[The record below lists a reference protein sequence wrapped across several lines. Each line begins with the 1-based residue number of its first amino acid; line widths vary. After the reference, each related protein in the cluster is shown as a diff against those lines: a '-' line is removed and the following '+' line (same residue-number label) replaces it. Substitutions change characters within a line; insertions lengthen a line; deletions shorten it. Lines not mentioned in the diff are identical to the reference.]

1 LTFLSEALTF
11 SLSVS
16 FAHKHTHT
24 TTTETP
30 RATLQTPLQPS
41 SKLKMEEYFLA
52 WVHEA
57 NNRITVRFLF
67 FYLLFFWFCGV
78 VFASVIFFQK
88 QLIFKPSH
96 TRLLSFIISQIS
108 NAFLRE
114 EEEAANACSST
125 SMPFGS
131 PVRNKNN
138 ANGGVAPPKSPTR
151 SSFYTKS
158 SVTAASPPKSPI
170 KSPGSLLSPTR
181 ESKKKQLNFG
191 EGVSTSSSSR
201 DEEKSDD
208 LEPPILNIPESDD
221 SEDFSVK
228 TITSSVQQLAL
239 EAEKENL
246 VEKQQQQQKSST
258 LVLEAKTPFAKQ
270 QQGLSP
276 SRDGQRNGAL
286 SSQSSASSSSLSA
299 ATSPSSNHLIPQFF
313 FPNKKWIPEVKSAK
327 IMEKFTQK
335 FNDVLYNETP
345 GVLSKETF
353 SSLVREYIGIPS
365 YFGPLIIKRA
375 TDMCSSNAEEV
386 PTSSESS
393 TKSANTTEMKDFE
406 DDLGEEE
413 SEEVTQIKRDDF
425 LRFWKTTLSK
435 YNDETEMIYNILKNP
450 KQKGDFVSQNDF
462 RLVIR
467 ALLDTHP
474 GLEFLKHTAE
484 FQDRYLETVIYR
496 IFYTVNKEWNG
507 RLTLR
512 ELKRSE
518 LISAFKQCEVEEDIN
533 KVLRFFSYEHFY
545 VIYCKF
551 WELDTD
557 HDFLIDR
564 DDLLRYGNH
573 ALTYKIVDRVLSESV
588 KPFTSGVPGKMGYE
602 DFVWFVLSE
611 EHKSQDLSLKYWFK
625 CVDIDNDG
633 FLTSGDLAY
642 FYEEQLQRMECLAQE
657 PVFFEDIVCQLTD
670 MIKPKIEGFITL
682 EDMVNSL
689 PMSGN
694 TFNVL
699 FNLNKFILFETRD
712 PFTIR
717 QEREEK
723 HLTEWDRFARVEYM
737 RLSQED
743 DEIMSDADEDA
754 DLSSFAVSMNEDDE
768 EEEEEDNNH
777 TSNNSSISRSSSKT
791 YKNSASSWDDDDDE
805 DVDYE

>member
-1 LTFLSEALTF
+1 M
-11 SLSVS
+11 
-16 FAHKHTHT
+16 K
-24 TTTETP
+24 
-30 RATLQTPLQPS
+30 
-41 SKLKMEEYFLA
+41 
-52 WVHEA
+52 
-57 NNRITVRFLF
+57 
-67 FYLLFFWFCGV
+67 
-78 VFASVIFFQK
+78 
-88 QLIFKPSH
+88 
-96 TRLLSFIISQIS
+96 
-108 NAFLRE
+108 
-114 EEEAANACSST
+114 
-125 SMPFGS
+125 
-131 PVRNKNN
+131 
-138 ANGGVAPPKSPTR
+138 
-151 SSFYTKS
+151 
-158 SVTAASPPKSPI
+158 
-170 KSPGSLLSPTR
+170 
-181 ESKKKQLNFG
+181 FG
-191 EGVSTSSSSR
+191 EDLSSSPSR
-201 DEEKSDD
+201 EEEKSDD
-208 LEPPILNIPESDD
+208 LEPPTLDIPENDD

-228 TITSSVQQLAL
+228 MITSSVQQLAL
-239 EAEKENL
+239 EAEKENV
-246 VEKQQQQQKSST
+246 VEKHQLQKSS
-258 LVLEAKTPFAKQ
+258 LVVLEGKMPFAKQ

-276 SRDGQRNGAL
+276 SRGQNNGTL
-286 SSQSSASSSSLSA
+286 SSQSSTSSSSSLT
-299 ATSPSSNHLIPQFF
+299 TSFSSNLLIPQFF
-313 FPNKKWIPEVKSAK
+313 FPNKKWVPEVKSEK
-327 IMEKFTQK
+327 IMQKFTQK

-345 GVLSKETF
+345 GVLNKETF
-353 SSLVREYIGIPS
+353 SSLVREFIGIPS

-375 TDMCSSNAEEV
+375 TDMCSSNADDV
-386 PTSSESS
+386 PTSSVSS

-406 DDLGEEE
+406 DLEELE
-413 SEEVTQIKRDDF
+413 DMNQIKRDDF

-507 RLTLR
+507 RMTLR
-512 ELKRSE
+512 ELKKSE
-518 LISAFKQCEVEEDIN
+518 LVSAFKQCEVEEDIN

-611 EHKSQDLSLKYWFK
+611 EYKSHDLSIKYWFR

-633 FLTSGDLAY
+633 FLTCGDLAY

-682 EDMVNSL
+682 EDMVRSL

-723 HLTEWDRFARVEYM
+723 HLTEWDRFARVEYI

-743 DEIMSDADEDA
+743 DEIMSDADEA
-754 DLSSFAVSMNEDDE
+754 DVENLSSFAVRMNEDDDE
-768 EEEEEDNNH
+768 HEGDNNS
-777 TSNNSSISRSSSKT
+777 SNNSSSKTRESSS
-791 YKNSASSWDDDDDE
+791 SVWDDDE
-805 DVDYE
+805 DEDEY

>member
-1 LTFLSEALTF
+1 M
-11 SLSVS
+11 
-16 FAHKHTHT
+16 K
-24 TTTETP
+24 
-30 RATLQTPLQPS
+30 
-41 SKLKMEEYFLA
+41 
-52 WVHEA
+52 
-57 NNRITVRFLF
+57 
-67 FYLLFFWFCGV
+67 
-78 VFASVIFFQK
+78 
-88 QLIFKPSH
+88 
-96 TRLLSFIISQIS
+96 
-108 NAFLRE
+108 
-114 EEEAANACSST
+114 
-125 SMPFGS
+125 
-131 PVRNKNN
+131 
-138 ANGGVAPPKSPTR
+138 
-151 SSFYTKS
+151 
-158 SVTAASPPKSPI
+158 
-170 KSPGSLLSPTR
+170 
-181 ESKKKQLNFG
+181 FG
-191 EGVSTSSSSR
+191 EDLSSSPSR
-201 DEEKSDD
+201 EEEKSDD
-208 LEPPILNIPESDD
+208 LEPPTLDIPENDD

-228 TITSSVQQLAL
+228 MITSSVQKLAL
-239 EAEKENL
+239 EAEKENV
-246 VEKQQQQQKSST
+246 VEKHQLQKSS
-258 LVLEAKTPFAKQ
+258 LVVLEGKMPFAKQ

-276 SRDGQRNGAL
+276 SRGQNNGTL
-286 SSQSSASSSSLSA
+286 SSQSSTSSSSSLT
-299 ATSPSSNHLIPQFF
+299 TSFSSNLLIPQFF
-313 FPNKKWIPEVKSAK
+313 FPNKKWVPEVKSEK
-327 IMEKFTQK
+327 IMQKFTQK

-345 GVLSKETF
+345 GVLDKETF
-353 SSLVREYIGIPS
+353 SSLVREFIGIPS

-375 TDMCSSNAEEV
+375 TDMCSSNADDV
-386 PTSSESS
+386 PTSSVSS
-393 TKSANTTEMKDFE
+393 TKSANTKEMKDFE
-406 DDLGEEE
+406 DLEELE
-413 SEEVTQIKRDDF
+413 DMNQIKRDDF

-507 RLTLR
+507 RMTLR
-512 ELKRSE
+512 ELKKSE
-518 LISAFKQCEVEEDIN
+518 LVSAFKQCEVEEDIN

-611 EHKSQDLSLKYWFK
+611 EYKSHDLSIKYWFR

-633 FLTSGDLAY
+633 FLTCGDLAY

-682 EDMVNSL
+682 EDMVRSL

-723 HLTEWDRFARVEYM
+723 HLTEWDRFARVEYI

-743 DEIMSDADEDA
+743 DEIMSDADEA
-754 DLSSFAVSMNEDDE
+754 DVENLSSFAVRMNEDDDE
-768 EEEEEDNNH
+768 HEGDNNS
-777 TSNNSSISRSSSKT
+777 SNNSSSKTRESSS
-791 YKNSASSWDDDDDE
+791 SVWDDDE
-805 DVDYE
+805 DEDEY

>member
-1 LTFLSEALTF
+1 
-11 SLSVS
+11 
-16 FAHKHTHT
+16 
-24 TTTETP
+24 
-30 RATLQTPLQPS
+30 
-41 SKLKMEEYFLA
+41 LK
-52 WVHEA
+52 
-57 NNRITVRFLF
+57 
-67 FYLLFFWFCGV
+67 
-78 VFASVIFFQK
+78 
-88 QLIFKPSH
+88 
-96 TRLLSFIISQIS
+96 
-108 NAFLRE
+108 
-114 EEEAANACSST
+114 
-125 SMPFGS
+125 
-131 PVRNKNN
+131 
-138 ANGGVAPPKSPTR
+138 
-151 SSFYTKS
+151 
-158 SVTAASPPKSPI
+158 
-170 KSPGSLLSPTR
+170 
-181 ESKKKQLNFG
+181 FG
-191 EGVSTSSSSR
+191 EDLSSSPSR
-201 DEEKSDD
+201 EEEKSDD
-208 LEPPILNIPESDD
+208 LEPPTLDIPENDD

-228 TITSSVQQLAL
+228 MITSSVQKLAL
-239 EAEKENL
+239 EAEKENV
-246 VEKQQQQQKSST
+246 VEKHQLQKSS
-258 LVLEAKTPFAKQ
+258 LVVLEGKMPFAKQ

-276 SRDGQRNGAL
+276 SRGQNNGTL
-286 SSQSSASSSSLSA
+286 SSQSSTSSSSSLT
-299 ATSPSSNHLIPQFF
+299 TSFSSNLLIPQFF
-313 FPNKKWIPEVKSAK
+313 FPNKKWVPEVKSEK
-327 IMEKFTQK
+327 IMQKFTQK

-345 GVLSKETF
+345 GVLNKETF
-353 SSLVREYIGIPS
+353 SSLVREFIGIPS

-375 TDMCSSNAEEV
+375 TDMCSSNADDV
-386 PTSSESS
+386 PTSSVSS
-393 TKSANTTEMKDFE
+393 TKSANTKEMKDFE
-406 DDLGEEE
+406 DLEELE
-413 SEEVTQIKRDDF
+413 DMNQIKRDDF

-507 RLTLR
+507 RMTLR
-512 ELKRSE
+512 ELKKSE
-518 LISAFKQCEVEEDIN
+518 LVSAFKQCEVEEDIN

-611 EHKSQDLSLKYWFK
+611 EYKSHDLSIKYWFR

-633 FLTSGDLAY
+633 FLTCGDLAY

-682 EDMVNSL
+682 EDMVRSL

-723 HLTEWDRFARVEYM
+723 HLTEWDRFARVEYI

-743 DEIMSDADEDA
+743 DEIMSDADEA
-754 DLSSFAVSMNEDDE
+754 DVENLSSFAVRMNEDDDE
-768 EEEEEDNNH
+768 HEGDNNS
-777 TSNNSSISRSSSKT
+777 SNNSSSKTRESSS
-791 YKNSASSWDDDDDE
+791 SVWDDDE
-805 DVDYE
+805 DEDEY

>member
-1 LTFLSEALTF
+1 LHHEEENA
-11 SLSVS
+11 
-16 FAHKHTHT
+16 AT
-24 TTTETP
+24 TTSSI
-30 RATLQTPLQPS
+30 PL
-41 SKLKMEEYFLA
+41 
-52 WVHEA
+52 
-57 NNRITVRFLF
+57 
-67 FYLLFFWFCGV
+67 
-78 VFASVIFFQK
+78 
-88 QLIFKPSH
+88 
-96 TRLLSFIISQIS
+96 
-108 NAFLRE
+108 
-114 EEEAANACSST
+114 
-125 SMPFGS
+125 GS
-131 PVRNKNN
+131 PIRNNN
-138 ANGGVAPPKSPTR
+138 NNTNTIAPPKSPTR

-158 SVTAASPPKSPI
+158 SVTAASPPKSPV
-170 KSPGSLLSPTR
+170 KSPEAFLSPTR
-181 ESKKKQLNFG
+181 ERKKKQLKFG
-191 EGVSTSSSSR
+191 EDLSSSPSR
-201 DEEKSDD
+201 EEEKSDD
-208 LEPPILNIPESDD
+208 LAPPTLDIPENDD

-228 TITSSVQQLAL
+228 MITSSVQKLAL
-239 EAEKENL
+239 EAEKENV
-246 VEKQQQQQKSST
+246 VEKHQLQKSS
-258 LVLEAKTPFAKQ
+258 LVVLEGKMPFAKQ

-276 SRDGQRNGAL
+276 SRGQNNGTL
-286 SSQSSASSSSLSA
+286 SSQSSTSSSSSLT
-299 ATSPSSNHLIPQFF
+299 TSFSSNLLIPQFF
-313 FPNKKWIPEVKSAK
+313 FPNKKWVPEVKSEK
-327 IMEKFTQK
+327 IMQKFTQK

-345 GVLSKETF
+345 GVLNKETF
-353 SSLVREYIGIPS
+353 SSLVREFIGIPS

-375 TDMCSSNAEEV
+375 TDMCSSNADDV
-386 PTSSESS
+386 PTSSVSS
-393 TKSANTTEMKDFE
+393 TKSANTKEMKDFE
-406 DDLGEEE
+406 DLEELE
-413 SEEVTQIKRDDF
+413 DMNQIKRDDF

-507 RLTLR
+507 RMTLR
-512 ELKRSE
+512 ELKKSE
-518 LISAFKQCEVEEDIN
+518 LVSAFKQCEVEEDIN

-611 EHKSQDLSLKYWFK
+611 EYKSHDLSIKYWFR

-633 FLTSGDLAY
+633 FLTCGDLAY

-682 EDMVNSL
+682 EDMVRSL

-723 HLTEWDRFARVEYM
+723 HLTEWDRFARVEYI

-743 DEIMSDADEDA
+743 DEIMSDADEA
-754 DLSSFAVSMNEDDE
+754 DVENLSSFAVRMNEDDDE
-768 EEEEEDNNH
+768 HEGDNNS
-777 TSNNSSISRSSSKT
+777 SNNSSSKTRESSS
-791 YKNSASSWDDDDDE
+791 SVWDDDE
-805 DVDYE
+805 DEDEY

>member
-1 LTFLSEALTF
+1 
-11 SLSVS
+11 
-16 FAHKHTHT
+16 
-24 TTTETP
+24 
-30 RATLQTPLQPS
+30 
-41 SKLKMEEYFLA
+41 LK
-52 WVHEA
+52 
-57 NNRITVRFLF
+57 
-67 FYLLFFWFCGV
+67 
-78 VFASVIFFQK
+78 
-88 QLIFKPSH
+88 
-96 TRLLSFIISQIS
+96 
-108 NAFLRE
+108 
-114 EEEAANACSST
+114 
-125 SMPFGS
+125 
-131 PVRNKNN
+131 
-138 ANGGVAPPKSPTR
+138 
-151 SSFYTKS
+151 
-158 SVTAASPPKSPI
+158 
-170 KSPGSLLSPTR
+170 
-181 ESKKKQLNFG
+181 FG
-191 EGVSTSSSSR
+191 EDLSSSPSR
-201 DEEKSDD
+201 EEEKSDD
-208 LEPPILNIPESDD
+208 LEPPTLDIPENDD

-228 TITSSVQQLAL
+228 MITSSVQQLAL
-239 EAEKENL
+239 EAEKENV
-246 VEKQQQQQKSST
+246 VEKHQLQKSSSV
-258 LVLEAKTPFAKQ
+258 VLEGKMPFAKQ

-276 SRDGQRNGAL
+276 SRGQNNGTL
-286 SSQSSASSSSLSA
+286 SSQSSTSSSSSLT
-299 ATSPSSNHLIPQFF
+299 TSFSSNLLIPQFF
-313 FPNKKWIPEVKSAK
+313 FPNKKWVPEVKSEK
-327 IMEKFTQK
+327 IMQKFTQK

-345 GVLSKETF
+345 GVLNKETF
-353 SSLVREYIGIPS
+353 SSLVREFIGIPS

-375 TDMCSSNAEEV
+375 TDMCSNNVDDV
-386 PTSSESS
+386 PTSSVSS

-406 DDLGEEE
+406 DLEELE
-413 SEEVTQIKRDDF
+413 DMNQIKRDDF
-425 LRFWKTTLSK
+425 LHFWKTTLSK

-507 RLTLR
+507 RMTLR
-512 ELKRSE
+512 ELKKSE
-518 LISAFKQCEVEEDIN
+518 LVSAFKQCEVEEDIN

-611 EHKSQDLSLKYWFK
+611 EYKSHDLSIKYWFR

-633 FLTSGDLAY
+633 FLTCGDLAY

-682 EDMVNSL
+682 EDMVRSL

-723 HLTEWDRFARVEYM
+723 HLTEWDRFARVEYI

-743 DEIMSDADEDA
+743 DEIMSDADEA
-754 DLSSFAVSMNEDDE
+754 DVENLSSFAVRMNEDDDE
-768 EEEEEDNNH
+768 HEGDNNS
-777 TSNNSSISRSSSKT
+777 SNNSSSKTHETSSSV
-791 YKNSASSWDDDDDE
+791 WDDDE
-805 DVDYE
+805 DEDEY

>member
-1 LTFLSEALTF
+1 M
-11 SLSVS
+11 
-16 FAHKHTHT
+16 K
-24 TTTETP
+24 
-30 RATLQTPLQPS
+30 
-41 SKLKMEEYFLA
+41 
-52 WVHEA
+52 
-57 NNRITVRFLF
+57 
-67 FYLLFFWFCGV
+67 
-78 VFASVIFFQK
+78 
-88 QLIFKPSH
+88 
-96 TRLLSFIISQIS
+96 
-108 NAFLRE
+108 
-114 EEEAANACSST
+114 
-125 SMPFGS
+125 
-131 PVRNKNN
+131 
-138 ANGGVAPPKSPTR
+138 
-151 SSFYTKS
+151 
-158 SVTAASPPKSPI
+158 
-170 KSPGSLLSPTR
+170 
-181 ESKKKQLNFG
+181 FG
-191 EGVSTSSSSR
+191 EDLSSSPSR
-201 DEEKSDD
+201 EEEKSDD
-208 LEPPILNIPESDD
+208 LEPPTLDIPENDD

-228 TITSSVQQLAL
+228 MITSSVQKLAL
-239 EAEKENL
+239 EAEKENV
-246 VEKQQQQQKSST
+246 VEKHQLQKSS
-258 LVLEAKTPFAKQ
+258 LVVLEGKMPFAKQ

-276 SRDGQRNGAL
+276 SRGQKNGTL
-286 SSQSSASSSSLSA
+286 SSQSSTSSSSSLT
-299 ATSPSSNHLIPQFF
+299 TSFSSNLLIPQFF
-313 FPNKKWIPEVKSAK
+313 FPNKKWVPEVKSEK
-327 IMEKFTQK
+327 IMQKFTQK

-345 GVLSKETF
+345 GVLNKETF
-353 SSLVREYIGIPS
+353 SSLVREFIGIPS

-375 TDMCSSNAEEV
+375 TDMCSSNADDV
-386 PTSSESS
+386 PTSSVSS
-393 TKSANTTEMKDFE
+393 TKSANTKEMKDFE
-406 DDLGEEE
+406 DLEELE
-413 SEEVTQIKRDDF
+413 DMNQIKRDDF

-507 RLTLR
+507 RMTLR
-512 ELKRSE
+512 ELKKSE
-518 LISAFKQCEVEEDIN
+518 LVSAFKQCEVEEDIN

-611 EHKSQDLSLKYWFK
+611 EYKSHDLSIKYWFR

-633 FLTSGDLAY
+633 FLTCGDLAY

-682 EDMVNSL
+682 EDMVRSL

-723 HLTEWDRFARVEYM
+723 HLTEWDRFARVEYI

-743 DEIMSDADEDA
+743 DEIMSDADEA
-754 DLSSFAVSMNEDDE
+754 DVENLSSFAVRMNEDDDE
-768 EEEEEDNNH
+768 HEGDNNS
-777 TSNNSSISRSSSKT
+777 SNNSSSKTRESSS
-791 YKNSASSWDDDDDE
+791 SVWDDDE
-805 DVDYE
+805 DEDEY

>member
-1 LTFLSEALTF
+1 M
-11 SLSVS
+11 
-16 FAHKHTHT
+16 K
-24 TTTETP
+24 
-30 RATLQTPLQPS
+30 
-41 SKLKMEEYFLA
+41 
-52 WVHEA
+52 
-57 NNRITVRFLF
+57 
-67 FYLLFFWFCGV
+67 
-78 VFASVIFFQK
+78 
-88 QLIFKPSH
+88 
-96 TRLLSFIISQIS
+96 
-108 NAFLRE
+108 
-114 EEEAANACSST
+114 
-125 SMPFGS
+125 
-131 PVRNKNN
+131 
-138 ANGGVAPPKSPTR
+138 
-151 SSFYTKS
+151 
-158 SVTAASPPKSPI
+158 
-170 KSPGSLLSPTR
+170 
-181 ESKKKQLNFG
+181 FG
-191 EGVSTSSSSR
+191 EDLSSSPSR
-201 DEEKSDD
+201 EEEKSDD
-208 LEPPILNIPESDD
+208 LEPPTLDIPENDD

-228 TITSSVQQLAL
+228 MITSSVQQLAL
-239 EAEKENL
+239 EAEKENV
-246 VEKQQQQQKSST
+246 VEKHQLQKSSSV
-258 LVLEAKTPFAKQ
+258 VLEGKMPFAKQ

-276 SRDGQRNGAL
+276 SRGQNNGTL
-286 SSQSSASSSSLSA
+286 SSQSSTSSSSSLT
-299 ATSPSSNHLIPQFF
+299 TSFSSNLLIPQFF
-313 FPNKKWIPEVKSAK
+313 FPNKKWVPEVKSEK
-327 IMEKFTQK
+327 IMQKFTQK

-345 GVLSKETF
+345 GVLNKETF
-353 SSLVREYIGIPS
+353 SSLVREFIGIPS

-375 TDMCSSNAEEV
+375 TDMCSSNADDV
-386 PTSSESS
+386 PTSSVSS

-406 DDLGEEE
+406 DLEELE
-413 SEEVTQIKRDDF
+413 DMNQIKRDDF
-425 LRFWKTTLSK
+425 LHFWKTTLSK

-507 RLTLR
+507 RMTLR
-512 ELKRSE
+512 ELKKSE
-518 LISAFKQCEVEEDIN
+518 LVSAFKQCEVEEDIN

-611 EHKSQDLSLKYWFK
+611 EYKSHDLSIKYWFR

-633 FLTSGDLAY
+633 FLTCGDLAY

-682 EDMVNSL
+682 EDMVRSL

-723 HLTEWDRFARVEYM
+723 HLTEWDRFARVEYI

-743 DEIMSDADEDA
+743 DEIMSDADEA
-754 DLSSFAVSMNEDDE
+754 DVENLSSFAVRMNEDDDE
-768 EEEEEDNNH
+768 HEGDNNS
-777 TSNNSSISRSSSKT
+777 SNNSSSKTHETSSSV
-791 YKNSASSWDDDDDE
+791 WDDDE
-805 DVDYE
+805 DEDEY

>member
-1 LTFLSEALTF
+1 M
-11 SLSVS
+11 
-16 FAHKHTHT
+16 K
-24 TTTETP
+24 
-30 RATLQTPLQPS
+30 
-41 SKLKMEEYFLA
+41 
-52 WVHEA
+52 
-57 NNRITVRFLF
+57 
-67 FYLLFFWFCGV
+67 
-78 VFASVIFFQK
+78 
-88 QLIFKPSH
+88 
-96 TRLLSFIISQIS
+96 
-108 NAFLRE
+108 
-114 EEEAANACSST
+114 
-125 SMPFGS
+125 
-131 PVRNKNN
+131 
-138 ANGGVAPPKSPTR
+138 
-151 SSFYTKS
+151 
-158 SVTAASPPKSPI
+158 
-170 KSPGSLLSPTR
+170 
-181 ESKKKQLNFG
+181 FG
-191 EGVSTSSSSR
+191 EDLSSSPSR
-201 DEEKSDD
+201 EEEKSDD
-208 LEPPILNIPESDD
+208 LEPPTLDIPENDD

-228 TITSSVQQLAL
+228 MITSSVQKLAL
-239 EAEKENL
+239 EAEKENV
-246 VEKQQQQQKSST
+246 VEKHQLQKSS
-258 LVLEAKTPFAKQ
+258 LVVLEGKMPFAKQ

-276 SRDGQRNGAL
+276 SRGQNNGTL
-286 SSQSSASSSSLSA
+286 SSQSSTSSSSSLT
-299 ATSPSSNHLIPQFF
+299 TSFSSNLLIPQFF
-313 FPNKKWIPEVKSAK
+313 FPNKKWVPEVKSEK
-327 IMEKFTQK
+327 IMQKFTQK

-345 GVLSKETF
+345 GVLNKETF
-353 SSLVREYIGIPS
+353 SSLVREFIGIPS

-375 TDMCSSNAEEV
+375 TDMCSSNADDV
-386 PTSSESS
+386 PTSSVSS
-393 TKSANTTEMKDFE
+393 TKSANTKEMKDFE
-406 DDLGEEE
+406 DLEELE
-413 SEEVTQIKRDDF
+413 DMNQIKRDDF

-507 RLTLR
+507 RMTLR
-512 ELKRSE
+512 ELKKSE
-518 LISAFKQCEVEEDIN
+518 LVSAFKQCEVEEDIN

-611 EHKSQDLSLKYWFK
+611 EYKSHDLSIKYWFR

-633 FLTSGDLAY
+633 FLTCGDLAY

-682 EDMVNSL
+682 EDMVRSL

-723 HLTEWDRFARVEYM
+723 HLTEWDRFARVEYI

-743 DEIMSDADEDA
+743 DEIMSDADEA
-754 DLSSFAVSMNEDDE
+754 DVENLSSFAVRMNEDDDE
-768 EEEEEDNNH
+768 HEGDNNS
-777 TSNNSSISRSSSKT
+777 SNNSSSKTHESSS
-791 YKNSASSWDDDDDE
+791 SVWDDDE
-805 DVDYE
+805 DEDEY

>member
-1 LTFLSEALTF
+1 M
-11 SLSVS
+11 
-16 FAHKHTHT
+16 K
-24 TTTETP
+24 
-30 RATLQTPLQPS
+30 
-41 SKLKMEEYFLA
+41 
-52 WVHEA
+52 
-57 NNRITVRFLF
+57 
-67 FYLLFFWFCGV
+67 
-78 VFASVIFFQK
+78 
-88 QLIFKPSH
+88 
-96 TRLLSFIISQIS
+96 
-108 NAFLRE
+108 
-114 EEEAANACSST
+114 
-125 SMPFGS
+125 
-131 PVRNKNN
+131 
-138 ANGGVAPPKSPTR
+138 
-151 SSFYTKS
+151 
-158 SVTAASPPKSPI
+158 
-170 KSPGSLLSPTR
+170 
-181 ESKKKQLNFG
+181 FG
-191 EGVSTSSSSR
+191 EDLSSSPSR
-201 DEEKSDD
+201 EEEKSDD
-208 LEPPILNIPESDD
+208 LEPPTLDIPENDD

-228 TITSSVQQLAL
+228 MITSSVQQLAL
-239 EAEKENL
+239 EAEKENV
-246 VEKQQQQQKSST
+246 VEKHQLQKSS
-258 LVLEAKTPFAKQ
+258 LVVLEGKMPFAKQ

-276 SRDGQRNGAL
+276 SRGQNNGTL
-286 SSQSSASSSSLSA
+286 SSQSSTSSSSSLT
-299 ATSPSSNHLIPQFF
+299 TSFSSNLLIPQFF
-313 FPNKKWIPEVKSAK
+313 FPNKKWVPEVKSEK
-327 IMEKFTQK
+327 IMQKFTQK

-345 GVLSKETF
+345 GVLNKETF
-353 SSLVREYIGIPS
+353 SSLVREFIGIPS

-375 TDMCSSNAEEV
+375 TDMCSSNADDV
-386 PTSSESS
+386 PTSSVSS

-406 DDLGEEE
+406 DLEELE
-413 SEEVTQIKRDDF
+413 DMNQIKRDDF
-425 LRFWKTTLSK
+425 LHFWKTTLSK

-507 RLTLR
+507 RMTLR
-512 ELKRSE
+512 ELKKSE
-518 LISAFKQCEVEEDIN
+518 LVSAFKQCEVEEDIN

-611 EHKSQDLSLKYWFK
+611 EYKSHDLSIKYWFR

-633 FLTSGDLAY
+633 FLTCGDLAY

-682 EDMVNSL
+682 EDMVRSL

-723 HLTEWDRFARVEYM
+723 HLTEWDRFARVEYI

-743 DEIMSDADEDA
+743 DEIMSDADEA
-754 DLSSFAVSMNEDDE
+754 DVENLSSFAVRMNEDDDE
-768 EEEEEDNNH
+768 HEGDNNS
-777 TSNNSSISRSSSKT
+777 SNNSSSKTRESSS
-791 YKNSASSWDDDDDE
+791 SVWDDDE
-805 DVDYE
+805 DEDEY

>member
-1 LTFLSEALTF
+1 M
-11 SLSVS
+11 
-16 FAHKHTHT
+16 K
-24 TTTETP
+24 
-30 RATLQTPLQPS
+30 
-41 SKLKMEEYFLA
+41 
-52 WVHEA
+52 
-57 NNRITVRFLF
+57 
-67 FYLLFFWFCGV
+67 
-78 VFASVIFFQK
+78 
-88 QLIFKPSH
+88 
-96 TRLLSFIISQIS
+96 
-108 NAFLRE
+108 
-114 EEEAANACSST
+114 
-125 SMPFGS
+125 
-131 PVRNKNN
+131 
-138 ANGGVAPPKSPTR
+138 
-151 SSFYTKS
+151 
-158 SVTAASPPKSPI
+158 
-170 KSPGSLLSPTR
+170 
-181 ESKKKQLNFG
+181 FG
-191 EGVSTSSSSR
+191 EDLSSSPSR
-201 DEEKSDD
+201 EEEKSDD
-208 LEPPILNIPESDD
+208 LEPPTLDIPENDD

-228 TITSSVQQLAL
+228 MITSSVQKLAL
-239 EAEKENL
+239 EAEKENV
-246 VEKQQQQQKSST
+246 VEKHQLQKSS
-258 LVLEAKTPFAKQ
+258 LVVLEGKMPFAKQ

-276 SRDGQRNGAL
+276 SRGQNNGTL
-286 SSQSSASSSSLSA
+286 SSQSSTSSSSSLT
-299 ATSPSSNHLIPQFF
+299 TSFSSNLLIPQFF
-313 FPNKKWIPEVKSAK
+313 FPNKKWVPEVKSEK
-327 IMEKFTQK
+327 IMQKFTQK

-345 GVLSKETF
+345 GVLNKETF
-353 SSLVREYIGIPS
+353 SSLVREFIGIPS

-375 TDMCSSNAEEV
+375 TDMCSSNADDV
-386 PTSSESS
+386 PTSSVSS
-393 TKSANTTEMKDFE
+393 TKSANTKEMKDFE
-406 DDLGEEE
+406 DLEELE
-413 SEEVTQIKRDDF
+413 DMNQIKRDDF
-425 LRFWKTTLSK
+425 LHFWKTTLSK

-507 RLTLR
+507 RMTLR
-512 ELKRSE
+512 ELKKSE
-518 LISAFKQCEVEEDIN
+518 LVSAFKQCEVEEDIN

-611 EHKSQDLSLKYWFK
+611 EYKSHDLSIKYWFR

-633 FLTSGDLAY
+633 FLTCGDLAY

-682 EDMVNSL
+682 EDMVRSL

-723 HLTEWDRFARVEYM
+723 HLTEWDRFARVEYI

-743 DEIMSDADEDA
+743 DEIMSDADEA
-754 DLSSFAVSMNEDDE
+754 DVENLSSFAVRMNEDDDE
-768 EEEEEDNNH
+768 HEGDNNS
-777 TSNNSSISRSSSKT
+777 SNNSSSKTRESSS
-791 YKNSASSWDDDDDE
+791 SVWDDDE
-805 DVDYE
+805 DEDEY

>member
-1 LTFLSEALTF
+1 M
-11 SLSVS
+11 SV
-16 FAHKHTHT
+16 T
-24 TTTETP
+24 TTTRMDKENRKRTTSGTTTTTVSSAASLLKETDVEMM
-30 RATLQTPLQPS
+30 LQTPLRPN
-41 SKLKMEEYFLA
+41 SKLKMEEYFLH

-57 NNRITVRFLF
+57 NNRI
-67 FYLLFFWFCGV
+67 
-78 VFASVIFFQK
+78 A
-88 QLIFKPSH
+88 
-96 TRLLSFIISQIS
+96 IS

-114 EEEAANACSST
+114 EEEAANATSS
-125 SMPFGS
+125 SSSIPFGS

-138 ANGGVAPPKSPTR
+138 TNLAPPKSPTR

-170 KSPGSLLSPTR
+170 KSPGSMLSPTR
-181 ESKKKQLNFG
+181 ESKKKQLKFG
-191 EGVSTSSSSR
+191 EGLSTSSFSSR
-201 DEEKSDD
+201 DEEKRNDSE
-208 LEPPILNIPESDD
+208 LPILDIPESDD
-221 SEDFSVK
+221 SEDFSVR

-239 EAEKENL
+239 EAEKENV
-246 VEKQQQQQKSST
+246 VEKQQQHQKSSP
-258 LVLEAKTPFAKQ
+258 LILENKTPFAKQ

-276 SRDGQRNGAL
+276 SRGGQRNGAL
-286 SSQSSASSSSLSA
+286 SSHSSASSSSLSSA
-299 ATSPSSNHLIPQFF
+299 ISPSPNYLIPQFF
-313 FPNKKWIPEVKSAK
+313 FPNKKWIPEIKSAK

-335 FNDVLYNETP
+335 FNDVLHNETP
-345 GVLSKETF
+345 GVLSKEAF
-353 SSLVREYIGIPS
+353 SSLVREFIGIPS
-365 YFGPLIIKRA
+365 YFGPLIMKRA
-375 TDMCSSNAEEV
+375 TDMCSSKVEDG
-386 PTSSESS
+386 PTSSVSS

-406 DDLGEEE
+406 DDFGEED
-413 SEEVTQIKRDDF
+413 SEDVTQIKRDDF
-425 LRFWKTTLSK
+425 LRFWKKTLSR
-435 YNDETEMIYNILKNP
+435 YNDETEMIYNILKDP

-462 RLVIR
+462 RSVIR

-496 IFYTVNKEWNG
+496 IFYTVNKDWNG
-507 RLTLR
+507 RMTLR
-512 ELKRSE
+512 ELKKSD

-611 EHKSQDLSLKYWFK
+611 EYKSQDLSIKYWFK

-633 FLTSGDLAY
+633 FLSSGDLAY

-682 EDMVNSL
+682 EDMVRSL

-743 DEIMSDADEDA
+743 DEIMSEADDVEN
-754 DLSSFAVSMNEDDE
+754 LSSFAVSMNEDEDE
-768 EEEEEDNNH
+768 DTNNNS
-777 TSNNSSISRSSSKT
+777 SNNSSDSSRSSRSSGGGKT
-791 YKNSASSWDDDDDE
+791 NTSSAWDDDDDDDDDE
-805 DVDYE
+805 EY

>member
-1 LTFLSEALTF
+1 M
-11 SLSVS
+11 
-16 FAHKHTHT
+16 K
-24 TTTETP
+24 
-30 RATLQTPLQPS
+30 
-41 SKLKMEEYFLA
+41 
-52 WVHEA
+52 
-57 NNRITVRFLF
+57 
-67 FYLLFFWFCGV
+67 
-78 VFASVIFFQK
+78 
-88 QLIFKPSH
+88 
-96 TRLLSFIISQIS
+96 
-108 NAFLRE
+108 
-114 EEEAANACSST
+114 
-125 SMPFGS
+125 
-131 PVRNKNN
+131 
-138 ANGGVAPPKSPTR
+138 
-151 SSFYTKS
+151 
-158 SVTAASPPKSPI
+158 
-170 KSPGSLLSPTR
+170 
-181 ESKKKQLNFG
+181 FG
-191 EGVSTSSSSR
+191 EDLSSSPSR
-201 DEEKSDD
+201 EEEKSDD
-208 LEPPILNIPESDD
+208 LEPPTLDIPENDD

-228 TITSSVQQLAL
+228 MITSSVQQLAL
-239 EAEKENL
+239 EAEKENV
-246 VEKQQQQQKSST
+246 VEKHQLQKSSSV
-258 LVLEAKTPFAKQ
+258 VLEGKMPFAKQ

-276 SRDGQRNGAL
+276 SRGQNNGTL
-286 SSQSSASSSSLSA
+286 SSQSSTSSSSSLT
-299 ATSPSSNHLIPQFF
+299 TSFSSNLLIPQFF
-313 FPNKKWIPEVKSAK
+313 FPNKKWVPEVKSEK
-327 IMEKFTQK
+327 IMQKFTQK

-345 GVLSKETF
+345 GVLNKETF
-353 SSLVREYIGIPS
+353 SSLVGEFIGIPS

-375 TDMCSSNAEEV
+375 KDMCSSNVDDV
-386 PTSSESS
+386 PTSSVSS

-406 DDLGEEE
+406 DLEELE
-413 SEEVTQIKRDDF
+413 DMNQIKRDDF
-425 LRFWKTTLSK
+425 LHFWKTTLSK

-507 RLTLR
+507 RMTLR
-512 ELKRSE
+512 ELKKSE
-518 LISAFKQCEVEEDIN
+518 LVSAFKQCEVEEDIN

-611 EHKSQDLSLKYWFK
+611 EYKSHDLSIKYWFR

-633 FLTSGDLAY
+633 FLTCGDLAY

-682 EDMVNSL
+682 EDMVRSL

-723 HLTEWDRFARVEYM
+723 HLTEWDRFARVEYI

-743 DEIMSDADEDA
+743 DEIMSDADEA
-754 DLSSFAVSMNEDDE
+754 DVENLSSFAVRMNEDDDE
-768 EEEEEDNNH
+768 HEGDNNS
-777 TSNNSSISRSSSKT
+777 SNNSSSKTHETSSSV
-791 YKNSASSWDDDDDE
+791 WDDDE
-805 DVDYE
+805 DEDEY

>member
-1 LTFLSEALTF
+1 M
-11 SLSVS
+11 
-16 FAHKHTHT
+16 K
-24 TTTETP
+24 
-30 RATLQTPLQPS
+30 
-41 SKLKMEEYFLA
+41 
-52 WVHEA
+52 
-57 NNRITVRFLF
+57 
-67 FYLLFFWFCGV
+67 
-78 VFASVIFFQK
+78 
-88 QLIFKPSH
+88 
-96 TRLLSFIISQIS
+96 
-108 NAFLRE
+108 
-114 EEEAANACSST
+114 
-125 SMPFGS
+125 
-131 PVRNKNN
+131 
-138 ANGGVAPPKSPTR
+138 
-151 SSFYTKS
+151 
-158 SVTAASPPKSPI
+158 
-170 KSPGSLLSPTR
+170 
-181 ESKKKQLNFG
+181 FG
-191 EGVSTSSSSR
+191 EDLSSSPSR
-201 DEEKSDD
+201 EEEKSDD
-208 LEPPILNIPESDD
+208 LEPPTLDIPENDD

-228 TITSSVQQLAL
+228 MITSSVQKLAL
-239 EAEKENL
+239 EAEKENV
-246 VEKQQQQQKSST
+246 VEKHQLQKSS
-258 LVLEAKTPFAKQ
+258 LVVLEGKMPFAKQ

-276 SRDGQRNGAL
+276 SRGQNNGTL
-286 SSQSSASSSSLSA
+286 SSQSSTSSSSSLT
-299 ATSPSSNHLIPQFF
+299 TSFSSNLLIPQFF
-313 FPNKKWIPEVKSAK
+313 FPNKKWVPEVKSEK
-327 IMEKFTQK
+327 IMQKFTQK

-345 GVLSKETF
+345 GVLNKETF
-353 SSLVREYIGIPS
+353 SSLVREFIGIPS

-375 TDMCSSNAEEV
+375 TDMCSSNADDV
-386 PTSSESS
+386 PTSSVSS

-406 DDLGEEE
+406 DLEELE
-413 SEEVTQIKRDDF
+413 DMNQIKRDDF

-507 RLTLR
+507 RMTLR
-512 ELKRSE
+512 ELKKSE
-518 LISAFKQCEVEEDIN
+518 LVSAFKQCEVEEDIN

-611 EHKSQDLSLKYWFK
+611 EYKSHDLSIKYWFR

-633 FLTSGDLAY
+633 FLTCGDLAY

-682 EDMVNSL
+682 EDMVRSL

-723 HLTEWDRFARVEYM
+723 HLTEWDRFARVEYI

-743 DEIMSDADEDA
+743 DEIMSDADEA
-754 DLSSFAVSMNEDDE
+754 DVENLSSFAVRMNEDDDE
-768 EEEEEDNNH
+768 HEGDNNS
-777 TSNNSSISRSSSKT
+777 SNNSSSKTRESSS
-791 YKNSASSWDDDDDE
+791 SVWDDDE
-805 DVDYE
+805 DEDEY

>member
-1 LTFLSEALTF
+1 M
-11 SLSVS
+11 
-16 FAHKHTHT
+16 K
-24 TTTETP
+24 
-30 RATLQTPLQPS
+30 
-41 SKLKMEEYFLA
+41 
-52 WVHEA
+52 
-57 NNRITVRFLF
+57 
-67 FYLLFFWFCGV
+67 
-78 VFASVIFFQK
+78 
-88 QLIFKPSH
+88 
-96 TRLLSFIISQIS
+96 
-108 NAFLRE
+108 
-114 EEEAANACSST
+114 
-125 SMPFGS
+125 FGED
-131 PVRNKNN
+131 
-138 ANGGVAPPKSPTR
+138 
-151 SSFYTKS
+151 
-158 SVTAASPPKSPI
+158 
-170 KSPGSLLSPTR
+170 LSPSPSR
-181 ESKKKQLNFG
+181 E
-191 EGVSTSSSSR
+191 
-201 DEEKSDD
+201 EEKSDD
-208 LEPPILNIPESDD
+208 LEPPTLDIPENDDD

-228 TITSSVQQLAL
+228 MITSSVQQLAL
-239 EAEKENL
+239 EAEKENV
-246 VEKQQQQQKSST
+246 VEKHQLQKSSSV
-258 LVLEAKTPFAKQ
+258 VLEGKMPFAKQ

-276 SRDGQRNGAL
+276 SRGQNNGTL
-286 SSQSSASSSSLSA
+286 SSQSSTSSSSSLT
-299 ATSPSSNHLIPQFF
+299 TSFSSNLLIPQFF
-313 FPNKKWIPEVKSAK
+313 FPNKKWVPEVKSEK
-327 IMEKFTQK
+327 IMQKFTQK

-345 GVLSKETF
+345 GVLNKETF
-353 SSLVREYIGIPS
+353 SSLVREFIGIPS

-375 TDMCSSNAEEV
+375 TDMCSSNVDDV
-386 PTSSESS
+386 PTSSVSS

-406 DDLGEEE
+406 DLEELE
-413 SEEVTQIKRDDF
+413 DMNQIKRDDF
-425 LRFWKTTLSK
+425 LHFWKTTLSK

-507 RLTLR
+507 RMTLR
-512 ELKRSE
+512 ELKKSE
-518 LISAFKQCEVEEDIN
+518 LVSAFKQCEVEEDIN

-611 EHKSQDLSLKYWFK
+611 EYKSHDLSIKYWFR

-633 FLTSGDLAY
+633 FLTCGDLAY

-682 EDMVNSL
+682 EDMVRSL

-723 HLTEWDRFARVEYM
+723 HLTEWDRFARVEYI

-743 DEIMSDADEDA
+743 DEIMSDADEA
-754 DLSSFAVSMNEDDE
+754 DVENLSSFAVRMNEDDDE
-768 EEEEEDNNH
+768 HEGDNNS
-777 TSNNSSISRSSSKT
+777 SNNSSSKTHETSSSV
-791 YKNSASSWDDDDDE
+791 WDDDE
-805 DVDYE
+805 DEDEY

>member
-1 LTFLSEALTF
+1 M
-11 SLSVS
+11 
-16 FAHKHTHT
+16 K
-24 TTTETP
+24 
-30 RATLQTPLQPS
+30 
-41 SKLKMEEYFLA
+41 
-52 WVHEA
+52 
-57 NNRITVRFLF
+57 
-67 FYLLFFWFCGV
+67 
-78 VFASVIFFQK
+78 
-88 QLIFKPSH
+88 
-96 TRLLSFIISQIS
+96 
-108 NAFLRE
+108 
-114 EEEAANACSST
+114 
-125 SMPFGS
+125 
-131 PVRNKNN
+131 
-138 ANGGVAPPKSPTR
+138 
-151 SSFYTKS
+151 
-158 SVTAASPPKSPI
+158 
-170 KSPGSLLSPTR
+170 
-181 ESKKKQLNFG
+181 FG
-191 EGVSTSSSSR
+191 EDLSSSPSR
-201 DEEKSDD
+201 EEEKSDD
-208 LEPPILNIPESDD
+208 LEPPTLDIPENDD

-228 TITSSVQQLAL
+228 MITSSVQQLAL
-239 EAEKENL
+239 EAEKENV
-246 VEKQQQQQKSST
+246 VEKHQLQKSSSV
-258 LVLEAKTPFAKQ
+258 VLEGKMPFAKQ

-276 SRDGQRNGAL
+276 SRGQNNGTL
-286 SSQSSASSSSLSA
+286 SSQSSTSSSSSLT
-299 ATSPSSNHLIPQFF
+299 TSFSSNLLIPQFF
-313 FPNKKWIPEVKSAK
+313 FPNKNWVPEVKSEK
-327 IMEKFTQK
+327 IMQKFTQK

-345 GVLSKETF
+345 GVLNKETF
-353 SSLVREYIGIPS
+353 SSLVREFIGIPS

-375 TDMCSSNAEEV
+375 TDMCSSNVDDV
-386 PTSSESS
+386 PTSSVSS

-406 DDLGEEE
+406 DLEELE
-413 SEEVTQIKRDDF
+413 DMNQIKRDDF
-425 LRFWKTTLSK
+425 LHFWKTTLSK

-507 RLTLR
+507 RMTLR
-512 ELKRSE
+512 ELKKSE
-518 LISAFKQCEVEEDIN
+518 LVSAFKQCEVEEDIN

-611 EHKSQDLSLKYWFK
+611 EYKSHDLSIKYWFR

-633 FLTSGDLAY
+633 FLTCGDLAY

-682 EDMVNSL
+682 EDMVRSL

-723 HLTEWDRFARVEYM
+723 HLTEWDRFARVEYI

-743 DEIMSDADEDA
+743 DEIMSDADEA
-754 DLSSFAVSMNEDDE
+754 DVENLSSFAVRMNEDDDE
-768 EEEEEDNNH
+768 HEGDNNS
-777 TSNNSSISRSSSKT
+777 SNNSSSKTHETSSSV
-791 YKNSASSWDDDDDE
+791 WDDDE
-805 DVDYE
+805 DEDEY

>member
-1 LTFLSEALTF
+1 M
-11 SLSVS
+11 
-16 FAHKHTHT
+16 K
-24 TTTETP
+24 
-30 RATLQTPLQPS
+30 
-41 SKLKMEEYFLA
+41 
-52 WVHEA
+52 
-57 NNRITVRFLF
+57 
-67 FYLLFFWFCGV
+67 
-78 VFASVIFFQK
+78 
-88 QLIFKPSH
+88 
-96 TRLLSFIISQIS
+96 
-108 NAFLRE
+108 
-114 EEEAANACSST
+114 
-125 SMPFGS
+125 
-131 PVRNKNN
+131 
-138 ANGGVAPPKSPTR
+138 
-151 SSFYTKS
+151 
-158 SVTAASPPKSPI
+158 
-170 KSPGSLLSPTR
+170 
-181 ESKKKQLNFG
+181 FG
-191 EGVSTSSSSR
+191 EDLSSSPSR
-201 DEEKSDD
+201 EEEKSDD
-208 LEPPILNIPESDD
+208 LEPPTLDIPENDD

-228 TITSSVQQLAL
+228 MITSSVQQLAL
-239 EAEKENL
+239 EAEKENV
-246 VEKQQQQQKSST
+246 VEKHQLQKSSSV
-258 LVLEAKTPFAKQ
+258 VLEGKMPFAKQ

-276 SRDGQRNGAL
+276 SRGQNNGTL
-286 SSQSSASSSSLSA
+286 SSQSSTSSSSSLT
-299 ATSPSSNHLIPQFF
+299 TSFSSNLLIPQFF
-313 FPNKKWIPEVKSAK
+313 FPNKKWVPEVKSEK
-327 IMEKFTQK
+327 IMQKFTQK

-345 GVLSKETF
+345 GVLNKETF
-353 SSLVREYIGIPS
+353 SSLVREFIGIPS

-375 TDMCSSNAEEV
+375 TDMSSSNVDDV
-386 PTSSESS
+386 PTSSVSS

-406 DDLGEEE
+406 DLEELE
-413 SEEVTQIKRDDF
+413 DMNQIKRDDF
-425 LRFWKTTLSK
+425 LHFWKTTLSK

-507 RLTLR
+507 RMTLR
-512 ELKRSE
+512 ELKKSE
-518 LISAFKQCEVEEDIN
+518 LVSAFKQCEVEEDIN

-611 EHKSQDLSLKYWFK
+611 EYKSHDLSIKYWFR

-633 FLTSGDLAY
+633 FLTCGDLAY

-682 EDMVNSL
+682 EDMVRSL

-723 HLTEWDRFARVEYM
+723 HLTEWDRFARVEYI

-743 DEIMSDADEDA
+743 DEIMSDADEA
-754 DLSSFAVSMNEDDE
+754 DVENLSSFAVRMNEDDDE
-768 EEEEEDNNH
+768 HEGDNNS
-777 TSNNSSISRSSSKT
+777 SNNSSSKTRESSS
-791 YKNSASSWDDDDDE
+791 S
-805 DVDYE
+805 V

>member
-1 LTFLSEALTF
+1 M
-11 SLSVS
+11 
-16 FAHKHTHT
+16 K
-24 TTTETP
+24 
-30 RATLQTPLQPS
+30 
-41 SKLKMEEYFLA
+41 
-52 WVHEA
+52 
-57 NNRITVRFLF
+57 
-67 FYLLFFWFCGV
+67 
-78 VFASVIFFQK
+78 
-88 QLIFKPSH
+88 
-96 TRLLSFIISQIS
+96 
-108 NAFLRE
+108 
-114 EEEAANACSST
+114 
-125 SMPFGS
+125 
-131 PVRNKNN
+131 
-138 ANGGVAPPKSPTR
+138 
-151 SSFYTKS
+151 
-158 SVTAASPPKSPI
+158 
-170 KSPGSLLSPTR
+170 
-181 ESKKKQLNFG
+181 FG
-191 EGVSTSSSSR
+191 EDLSSSPSR
-201 DEEKSDD
+201 EEEKSDD
-208 LEPPILNIPESDD
+208 LEPPTLDIPENDD

-228 TITSSVQQLAL
+228 MITSSVQQLAL
-239 EAEKENL
+239 EAEKENV
-246 VEKQQQQQKSST
+246 VEKHQLQKSSSV
-258 LVLEAKTPFAKQ
+258 VLEGKMPFAKQ

-276 SRDGQRNGAL
+276 SRGQNNGTL
-286 SSQSSASSSSLSA
+286 SSQSSTSSSSSLT
-299 ATSPSSNHLIPQFF
+299 TSFSSNLLIPQFF
-313 FPNKKWIPEVKSAK
+313 FPNKKWVPEVKSEK
-327 IMEKFTQK
+327 IMQKFTQK

-345 GVLSKETF
+345 GVLNKETF
-353 SSLVREYIGIPS
+353 SSLVREFIGIPS

-375 TDMCSSNAEEV
+375 TDMCSSNVDDV
-386 PTSSESS
+386 PTSSVSS

-406 DDLGEEE
+406 DLEELE
-413 SEEVTQIKRDDF
+413 DMNQIKRDDF
-425 LRFWKTTLSK
+425 LHFWKTTLSK

-507 RLTLR
+507 RMTLR
-512 ELKRSE
+512 ELKKSE
-518 LISAFKQCEVEEDIN
+518 LVNAFKQCEVEEDIN

-611 EHKSQDLSLKYWFK
+611 EYKSHDLSIKYWFR

-633 FLTSGDLAY
+633 FLTCGDLAY

-682 EDMVNSL
+682 EDMVRSL

-723 HLTEWDRFARVEYM
+723 HLTEWDRFARVEYI

-743 DEIMSDADEDA
+743 DEIMSDADEA
-754 DLSSFAVSMNEDDE
+754 DVENLSSFAVRMNEDDDE
-768 EEEEEDNNH
+768 HEGDNNS
-777 TSNNSSISRSSSKT
+777 SNNSSSKTHETSSSV
-791 YKNSASSWDDDDDE
+791 WDDDE
-805 DVDYE
+805 DEDEY

>member
-1 LTFLSEALTF
+1 M
-11 SLSVS
+11 
-16 FAHKHTHT
+16 K
-24 TTTETP
+24 
-30 RATLQTPLQPS
+30 
-41 SKLKMEEYFLA
+41 
-52 WVHEA
+52 
-57 NNRITVRFLF
+57 
-67 FYLLFFWFCGV
+67 
-78 VFASVIFFQK
+78 
-88 QLIFKPSH
+88 
-96 TRLLSFIISQIS
+96 
-108 NAFLRE
+108 
-114 EEEAANACSST
+114 
-125 SMPFGS
+125 
-131 PVRNKNN
+131 
-138 ANGGVAPPKSPTR
+138 
-151 SSFYTKS
+151 
-158 SVTAASPPKSPI
+158 
-170 KSPGSLLSPTR
+170 
-181 ESKKKQLNFG
+181 FG
-191 EGVSTSSSSR
+191 EDLSSSPSR
-201 DEEKSDD
+201 EEEKSDD
-208 LEPPILNIPESDD
+208 LEPPTLDIPENDD

-228 TITSSVQQLAL
+228 MITSSVQKLAL
-239 EAEKENL
+239 EAEKENV
-246 VEKQQQQQKSST
+246 VEKHQLQKSS
-258 LVLEAKTPFAKQ
+258 LVVLEGKMPFAKQ

-276 SRDGQRNGAL
+276 SRGQNNGTL
-286 SSQSSASSSSLSA
+286 SSQSSTSSSSSLT
-299 ATSPSSNHLIPQFF
+299 TSFSSNLLIPQFF
-313 FPNKKWIPEVKSAK
+313 FPNKKWVPEVKSEK
-327 IMEKFTQK
+327 IMQKFTQK

-345 GVLSKETF
+345 GVLNKETF
-353 SSLVREYIGIPS
+353 SSLVREFIGIPS

-375 TDMCSSNAEEV
+375 TDMCSSNADDV
-386 PTSSESS
+386 PTSSVSS
-393 TKSANTTEMKDFE
+393 TKSANTKEMKDFE
-406 DDLGEEE
+406 DLEELE
-413 SEEVTQIKRDDF
+413 DMNQIKRDDF

-507 RLTLR
+507 RMTLR
-512 ELKRSE
+512 ELKKSE
-518 LISAFKQCEVEEDIN
+518 LVSAFKQCEVEEDIN

-611 EHKSQDLSLKYWFK
+611 EYKSHDLSIKYWFR

-633 FLTSGDLAY
+633 FLTCGDLAY

-682 EDMVNSL
+682 EDMVRSL

-723 HLTEWDRFARVEYM
+723 HLTEWDRFARVEYI

-743 DEIMSDADEDA
+743 DEIMSDADEA
-754 DLSSFAVSMNEDDE
+754 DVENLSSFAVRMNEDDDE
-768 EEEEEDNNH
+768 HEGDNNS
-777 TSNNSSISRSSSKT
+777 SNNSSSKTHETSSSV
-791 YKNSASSWDDDDDE
+791 WDDDE
-805 DVDYE
+805 DEDEY

>member
-1 LTFLSEALTF
+1 
-11 SLSVS
+11 
-16 FAHKHTHT
+16 
-24 TTTETP
+24 
-30 RATLQTPLQPS
+30 
-41 SKLKMEEYFLA
+41 LK
-52 WVHEA
+52 
-57 NNRITVRFLF
+57 
-67 FYLLFFWFCGV
+67 
-78 VFASVIFFQK
+78 
-88 QLIFKPSH
+88 
-96 TRLLSFIISQIS
+96 
-108 NAFLRE
+108 
-114 EEEAANACSST
+114 
-125 SMPFGS
+125 
-131 PVRNKNN
+131 
-138 ANGGVAPPKSPTR
+138 
-151 SSFYTKS
+151 
-158 SVTAASPPKSPI
+158 
-170 KSPGSLLSPTR
+170 
-181 ESKKKQLNFG
+181 FG
-191 EGVSTSSSSR
+191 EDLSSSPSR
-201 DEEKSDD
+201 EEEKSDD
-208 LEPPILNIPESDD
+208 LEPPTLDIPENDD

-228 TITSSVQQLAL
+228 MITSSVQQLAL
-239 EAEKENL
+239 EAEKENV
-246 VEKQQQQQKSST
+246 VEKHQLQKSSSV
-258 LVLEAKTPFAKQ
+258 VLEGKMPFAKQ

-276 SRDGQRNGAL
+276 SRGQNNGTL
-286 SSQSSASSSSLSA
+286 SSQSSTSSSSSLT
-299 ATSPSSNHLIPQFF
+299 TSFSSNLLIPQFF
-313 FPNKKWIPEVKSAK
+313 FPNKKWVPEVKSEK
-327 IMEKFTQK
+327 IMQKFTQK

-345 GVLSKETF
+345 GVLNKETF
-353 SSLVREYIGIPS
+353 SSLVREFIGIPS

-375 TDMCSSNAEEV
+375 TDMCSSNVDDV
-386 PTSSESS
+386 PTSSVSS

-406 DDLGEEE
+406 DLEELE
-413 SEEVTQIKRDDF
+413 DMNQIKRDDF
-425 LRFWKTTLSK
+425 LHFWKTTLSK

-507 RLTLR
+507 RMTLR
-512 ELKRSE
+512 ELKKSE
-518 LISAFKQCEVEEDIN
+518 LVNAFKQCEVEEDIN

-611 EHKSQDLSLKYWFK
+611 EYKSHDLSIKYWFR

-633 FLTSGDLAY
+633 FLTCGDLAY

-682 EDMVNSL
+682 EDMVRSL

-723 HLTEWDRFARVEYM
+723 HLTEWDRFARVEYI

-743 DEIMSDADEDA
+743 DEIMSDADEA
-754 DLSSFAVSMNEDDE
+754 DVENLSSFAVRMNEDDDE
-768 EEEEEDNNH
+768 HEGDNNS
-777 TSNNSSISRSSSKT
+777 SNNSSSKTHETSSSV
-791 YKNSASSWDDDDDE
+791 WDDDE
-805 DVDYE
+805 DEDEY

>member
-1 LTFLSEALTF
+1 M
-11 SLSVS
+11 
-16 FAHKHTHT
+16 K
-24 TTTETP
+24 
-30 RATLQTPLQPS
+30 
-41 SKLKMEEYFLA
+41 
-52 WVHEA
+52 
-57 NNRITVRFLF
+57 
-67 FYLLFFWFCGV
+67 
-78 VFASVIFFQK
+78 
-88 QLIFKPSH
+88 
-96 TRLLSFIISQIS
+96 
-108 NAFLRE
+108 
-114 EEEAANACSST
+114 
-125 SMPFGS
+125 
-131 PVRNKNN
+131 
-138 ANGGVAPPKSPTR
+138 
-151 SSFYTKS
+151 
-158 SVTAASPPKSPI
+158 
-170 KSPGSLLSPTR
+170 
-181 ESKKKQLNFG
+181 FG
-191 EGVSTSSSSR
+191 EDLSSSPSR
-201 DEEKSDD
+201 EEEKSDD
-208 LEPPILNIPESDD
+208 LEPPTLDIPENDD

-228 TITSSVQQLAL
+228 MITSSVQKLAL
-239 EAEKENL
+239 EAEKENV
-246 VEKQQQQQKSST
+246 VEKHQLQKSSSV
-258 LVLEAKTPFAKQ
+258 VLEGKMPFAKQ

-276 SRDGQRNGAL
+276 SRGQNNGTL
-286 SSQSSASSSSLSA
+286 SSQSSTSSSSSLT
-299 ATSPSSNHLIPQFF
+299 TSFSSNLLIPQFF
-313 FPNKKWIPEVKSAK
+313 FPNKKWVPEVKSEK
-327 IMEKFTQK
+327 IMQKFTQK

-345 GVLSKETF
+345 GVLNKETF
-353 SSLVREYIGIPS
+353 SSLVREFIGIPS

-375 TDMCSSNAEEV
+375 TDMCSSNVDDV
-386 PTSSESS
+386 PTSSVSS

-406 DDLGEEE
+406 DLEELE
-413 SEEVTQIKRDDF
+413 DMNQIKRDDF

-507 RLTLR
+507 RMTLR
-512 ELKRSE
+512 ELKKSE
-518 LISAFKQCEVEEDIN
+518 LVSAFKQCEVEEDIN

-611 EHKSQDLSLKYWFK
+611 EYKSHDLSIKYWFR

-633 FLTSGDLAY
+633 FLTCGDLAY

-682 EDMVNSL
+682 EDMVRSL

-723 HLTEWDRFARVEYM
+723 HLTEWDRFARVEYI

-743 DEIMSDADEDA
+743 DEIMSDADEA
-754 DLSSFAVSMNEDDE
+754 DVENLSSFAVRMNEDDDE
-768 EEEEEDNNH
+768 HEGDNNS
-777 TSNNSSISRSSSKT
+777 SNNSSSKTRESSS
-791 YKNSASSWDDDDDE
+791 SVWDDDE
-805 DVDYE
+805 DEDEY

>member
-1 LTFLSEALTF
+1 M
-11 SLSVS
+11 
-16 FAHKHTHT
+16 K
-24 TTTETP
+24 
-30 RATLQTPLQPS
+30 
-41 SKLKMEEYFLA
+41 
-52 WVHEA
+52 
-57 NNRITVRFLF
+57 
-67 FYLLFFWFCGV
+67 
-78 VFASVIFFQK
+78 
-88 QLIFKPSH
+88 
-96 TRLLSFIISQIS
+96 
-108 NAFLRE
+108 
-114 EEEAANACSST
+114 
-125 SMPFGS
+125 
-131 PVRNKNN
+131 
-138 ANGGVAPPKSPTR
+138 
-151 SSFYTKS
+151 
-158 SVTAASPPKSPI
+158 
-170 KSPGSLLSPTR
+170 
-181 ESKKKQLNFG
+181 FG
-191 EGVSTSSSSR
+191 EDLSSSPSR
-201 DEEKSDD
+201 EEEKSDD
-208 LEPPILNIPESDD
+208 LEPPTLDIPENDD

-228 TITSSVQQLAL
+228 MITSSVQQLAL
-239 EAEKENL
+239 EAEKENV
-246 VEKQQQQQKSST
+246 VEKHQLQKSSSV
-258 LVLEAKTPFAKQ
+258 VLEGKMPFAKQ

-276 SRDGQRNGAL
+276 SRGQNNGTL
-286 SSQSSASSSSLSA
+286 SSQSSTSSSSSLT
-299 ATSPSSNHLIPQFF
+299 TSFSSNLLIPQFF
-313 FPNKKWIPEVKSAK
+313 FPNKKWVPEVKSEK
-327 IMEKFTQK
+327 IMQKFTQK

-345 GVLSKETF
+345 GVLNKETF
-353 SSLVREYIGIPS
+353 SSLVREFIGIPS

-375 TDMCSSNAEEV
+375 TDMCSSNVDDV
-386 PTSSESS
+386 PTSSVSS

-406 DDLGEEE
+406 DLEELE
-413 SEEVTQIKRDDF
+413 DMNQIKRDDF
-425 LRFWKTTLSK
+425 LHFWKTTLSK

-507 RLTLR
+507 RMTLR
-512 ELKRSE
+512 ELKKSE
-518 LISAFKQCEVEEDIN
+518 LVSAFKQCEVEEDIN

-611 EHKSQDLSLKYWFK
+611 EYKSHDLSIKYWFR

-633 FLTSGDLAY
+633 FLTCGDLAY

-682 EDMVNSL
+682 EDMVRSL

-694 TFNVL
+694 TLNVL

-723 HLTEWDRFARVEYM
+723 HLTEWDRFARVEYI

-743 DEIMSDADEDA
+743 DEIMSDADEA
-754 DLSSFAVSMNEDDE
+754 DVENLSSFAVRMNEDDDE
-768 EEEEEDNNH
+768 HEGDNNS
-777 TSNNSSISRSSSKT
+777 SNNSSSKTHETSSSV
-791 YKNSASSWDDDDDE
+791 WDDDE
-805 DVDYE
+805 DEDEY

>member
-1 LTFLSEALTF
+1 
-11 SLSVS
+11 
-16 FAHKHTHT
+16 
-24 TTTETP
+24 
-30 RATLQTPLQPS
+30 
-41 SKLKMEEYFLA
+41 LK
-52 WVHEA
+52 
-57 NNRITVRFLF
+57 
-67 FYLLFFWFCGV
+67 
-78 VFASVIFFQK
+78 
-88 QLIFKPSH
+88 
-96 TRLLSFIISQIS
+96 
-108 NAFLRE
+108 
-114 EEEAANACSST
+114 
-125 SMPFGS
+125 
-131 PVRNKNN
+131 
-138 ANGGVAPPKSPTR
+138 
-151 SSFYTKS
+151 
-158 SVTAASPPKSPI
+158 
-170 KSPGSLLSPTR
+170 
-181 ESKKKQLNFG
+181 FG
-191 EGVSTSSSSR
+191 EDLSSSPSR
-201 DEEKSDD
+201 EEEKSDD
-208 LEPPILNIPESDD
+208 LEPPTLDIPENDD

-228 TITSSVQQLAL
+228 MITSSVQQLAL
-239 EAEKENL
+239 EAEKENV
-246 VEKQQQQQKSST
+246 VEKHQLQKSSSV
-258 LVLEAKTPFAKQ
+258 VLEGKMPFAKQ

-276 SRDGQRNGAL
+276 SRGQNNGTL
-286 SSQSSASSSSLSA
+286 SSQSSTSSSSSLT
-299 ATSPSSNHLIPQFF
+299 TSFSSNLLIPQFF
-313 FPNKKWIPEVKSAK
+313 FPNKKWVPEVKSEK
-327 IMEKFTQK
+327 IMQKFTQK

-345 GVLSKETF
+345 GVLNKETF
-353 SSLVREYIGIPS
+353 SSLVREFIGIPS

-375 TDMCSSNAEEV
+375 TDMCSSNVDDV
-386 PTSSESS
+386 PTSSVSS

-406 DDLGEEE
+406 DLEELE
-413 SEEVTQIKRDDF
+413 DMNQIKRDDF
-425 LRFWKTTLSK
+425 LHFWKTTLSK

-450 KQKGDFVSQNDF
+450 KQKGDFVSQDDF

-507 RLTLR
+507 RMTLR
-512 ELKRSE
+512 ELKKSE
-518 LISAFKQCEVEEDIN
+518 LVSAFKQCEVEEDIN

-611 EHKSQDLSLKYWFK
+611 EYKSHDLSIKYWFR

-633 FLTSGDLAY
+633 FLTCGDLAY

-682 EDMVNSL
+682 EDMVRSL

-723 HLTEWDRFARVEYM
+723 HLTEWDRFARVEYI

-743 DEIMSDADEDA
+743 DEIMSDADEA
-754 DLSSFAVSMNEDDE
+754 DVENLSSFAVRMNEDDDE
-768 EEEEEDNNH
+768 HEGDNNS
-777 TSNNSSISRSSSKT
+777 SNNSSSKTHETSSSV
-791 YKNSASSWDDDDDE
+791 WDDDE
-805 DVDYE
+805 DEDEY

>member
-1 LTFLSEALTF
+1 
-11 SLSVS
+11 
-16 FAHKHTHT
+16 
-24 TTTETP
+24 
-30 RATLQTPLQPS
+30 
-41 SKLKMEEYFLA
+41 M
-52 WVHEA
+52 
-57 NNRITVRFLF
+57 
-67 FYLLFFWFCGV
+67 

-88 QLIFKPSH
+88 HIFKPSH
-96 TRLLSFIISQIS
+96 AHLLSFIISQIS

-114 EEEAANACSST
+114 EEEAANVCSST

-239 EAEKENL
+239 EAEKENV
-246 VEKQQQQQKSST
+246 VEKQQQQQQQQKSST

-270 QQGLSP
+270 QQGGLSP
-276 SRDGQRNGAL
+276 SRGGQRNGAL

-365 YFGPLIIKRA
+365 YFGPLIMKRA

-386 PTSSESS
+386 PVSSESS

-633 FLTSGDLAY
+633 LLTSGDLAY

-754 DLSSFAVSMNEDDE
+754 DLSSFAVSMNKDDE
-768 EEEEEDNNH
+768 EEEEEDNND

-791 YKNSASSWDDDDDE
+791 YKNSASSWDDDDDDDE
-805 DVDYE
+805 DVDY

>member
-1 LTFLSEALTF
+1 M
-11 SLSVS
+11 
-16 FAHKHTHT
+16 K
-24 TTTETP
+24 
-30 RATLQTPLQPS
+30 
-41 SKLKMEEYFLA
+41 
-52 WVHEA
+52 
-57 NNRITVRFLF
+57 
-67 FYLLFFWFCGV
+67 
-78 VFASVIFFQK
+78 
-88 QLIFKPSH
+88 
-96 TRLLSFIISQIS
+96 
-108 NAFLRE
+108 
-114 EEEAANACSST
+114 
-125 SMPFGS
+125 
-131 PVRNKNN
+131 
-138 ANGGVAPPKSPTR
+138 
-151 SSFYTKS
+151 
-158 SVTAASPPKSPI
+158 
-170 KSPGSLLSPTR
+170 
-181 ESKKKQLNFG
+181 FG
-191 EGVSTSSSSR
+191 EDLSSSPSR
-201 DEEKSDD
+201 EEEKSDD
-208 LEPPILNIPESDD
+208 LEPPTLDIPENDD

-228 TITSSVQQLAL
+228 MITSSVQQLAL
-239 EAEKENL
+239 EAEKENV
-246 VEKQQQQQKSST
+246 VEKHQLQKSSSV
-258 LVLEAKTPFAKQ
+258 VLEGKMPFAKQ

-276 SRDGQRNGAL
+276 SRGQNNGTL
-286 SSQSSASSSSLSA
+286 SSQSSTSSSSSLT
-299 ATSPSSNHLIPQFF
+299 TSFSSNLLIPQFF
-313 FPNKKWIPEVKSAK
+313 FPNKKWVPEVKSEK
-327 IMEKFTQK
+327 IMQKFTQK

-345 GVLSKETF
+345 GVLNKETF
-353 SSLVREYIGIPS
+353 SSLVREFIGIPS

-375 TDMCSSNAEEV
+375 TDMCSSNVDDV
-386 PTSSESS
+386 PTSSVSS

-406 DDLGEEE
+406 DLEELE
-413 SEEVTQIKRDDF
+413 DMNQIKRDDF
-425 LRFWKTTLSK
+425 LHFWKTTLSK

-507 RLTLR
+507 RMTLR
-512 ELKRSE
+512 ELKKSE
-518 LISAFKQCEVEEDIN
+518 LVNAFKQCEVEEDIN

-611 EHKSQDLSLKYWFK
+611 EYKSHDLSIKYWFR

-633 FLTSGDLAY
+633 FLTCGDLAY

-682 EDMVNSL
+682 EDMVRSL

-723 HLTEWDRFARVEYM
+723 HLTEWDRFARVEYI
-737 RLSQED
+737 RLSQDD
-743 DEIMSDADEDA
+743 DEIMSDADEA
-754 DLSSFAVSMNEDDE
+754 DVENLSSFAVRMNEDDDE
-768 EEEEEDNNH
+768 HEGDNNS
-777 TSNNSSISRSSSKT
+777 SNNSSSKTHETSSSV
-791 YKNSASSWDDDDDE
+791 WDDDE
-805 DVDYE
+805 DEDEY

>member
-1 LTFLSEALTF
+1 M
-11 SLSVS
+11 
-16 FAHKHTHT
+16 K
-24 TTTETP
+24 
-30 RATLQTPLQPS
+30 
-41 SKLKMEEYFLA
+41 
-52 WVHEA
+52 
-57 NNRITVRFLF
+57 
-67 FYLLFFWFCGV
+67 
-78 VFASVIFFQK
+78 
-88 QLIFKPSH
+88 
-96 TRLLSFIISQIS
+96 
-108 NAFLRE
+108 
-114 EEEAANACSST
+114 
-125 SMPFGS
+125 
-131 PVRNKNN
+131 
-138 ANGGVAPPKSPTR
+138 
-151 SSFYTKS
+151 
-158 SVTAASPPKSPI
+158 
-170 KSPGSLLSPTR
+170 
-181 ESKKKQLNFG
+181 FG
-191 EGVSTSSSSR
+191 EDLSSSPSR
-201 DEEKSDD
+201 EEEKSDD
-208 LEPPILNIPESDD
+208 LEPPTLDIPENDDD
-221 SEDFSVK
+221 SEDFSVEM
-228 TITSSVQQLAL
+228 ITSSVQQLAL
-239 EAEKENL
+239 EAEKENV
-246 VEKQQQQQKSST
+246 VEKHQLQKSSSV
-258 LVLEAKTPFAKQ
+258 VLEGKMPFAKQ

-276 SRDGQRNGAL
+276 SRGQNNGTL
-286 SSQSSASSSSLSA
+286 SSQSSTSSSSSLT
-299 ATSPSSNHLIPQFF
+299 TSFSSNLLIPQFF
-313 FPNKKWIPEVKSAK
+313 FPNKKWVPEVKSEK
-327 IMEKFTQK
+327 IMQKFTQK

-345 GVLSKETF
+345 GVLNKETF
-353 SSLVREYIGIPS
+353 SSLVREFIGIPS

-375 TDMCSSNAEEV
+375 TDMCSSNVDDV
-386 PTSSESS
+386 PTSSVSS

-406 DDLGEEE
+406 DLEELE
-413 SEEVTQIKRDDF
+413 DMNQIKRDDF
-425 LRFWKTTLSK
+425 LHFWKTTLSK

-507 RLTLR
+507 RMTLR
-512 ELKRSE
+512 ELKKSE
-518 LISAFKQCEVEEDIN
+518 LVSAFKQCEVEEDIN

-611 EHKSQDLSLKYWFK
+611 EYKSHDLSIKYWFR

-633 FLTSGDLAY
+633 FLTCGDLAY

-682 EDMVNSL
+682 EDMVRSL

-723 HLTEWDRFARVEYM
+723 HLTEWDRFARVEYI

-743 DEIMSDADEDA
+743 DEIMSDADEA
-754 DLSSFAVSMNEDDE
+754 DVENLSSFAVRMNEDDDE
-768 EEEEEDNNH
+768 HEGDNNS
-777 TSNNSSISRSSSKT
+777 SNNSSSKTHETSSSV
-791 YKNSASSWDDDDDE
+791 WDDDE
-805 DVDYE
+805 DEDEY

>member
-1 LTFLSEALTF
+1 
-11 SLSVS
+11 
-16 FAHKHTHT
+16 
-24 TTTETP
+24 
-30 RATLQTPLQPS
+30 
-41 SKLKMEEYFLA
+41 LK
-52 WVHEA
+52 
-57 NNRITVRFLF
+57 
-67 FYLLFFWFCGV
+67 
-78 VFASVIFFQK
+78 
-88 QLIFKPSH
+88 
-96 TRLLSFIISQIS
+96 
-108 NAFLRE
+108 
-114 EEEAANACSST
+114 
-125 SMPFGS
+125 
-131 PVRNKNN
+131 
-138 ANGGVAPPKSPTR
+138 
-151 SSFYTKS
+151 
-158 SVTAASPPKSPI
+158 
-170 KSPGSLLSPTR
+170 
-181 ESKKKQLNFG
+181 FG
-191 EGVSTSSSSR
+191 EDLSSSPSR
-201 DEEKSDD
+201 EEEKSDD
-208 LEPPILNIPESDD
+208 LEPPTLDIPENDD

-228 TITSSVQQLAL
+228 MITSSVQQLAL
-239 EAEKENL
+239 EAEKENV
-246 VEKQQQQQKSST
+246 VEKHQLQKSSSV
-258 LVLEAKTPFAKQ
+258 VLEGKMPFAKQ

-276 SRDGQRNGAL
+276 SRGQNNGTL
-286 SSQSSASSSSLSA
+286 SSQSSTSSSSSLT
-299 ATSPSSNHLIPQFF
+299 TSFSSNLLIPQFF
-313 FPNKKWIPEVKSAK
+313 FPNKKWVPEVKSEK
-327 IMEKFTQK
+327 IMQKFTQK

-345 GVLSKETF
+345 GVLNKETF
-353 SSLVREYIGIPS
+353 SSLVREFIGIPS

-375 TDMCSSNAEEV
+375 TDMCSSNVDDV
-386 PTSSESS
+386 PTSSVSS

-406 DDLGEEE
+406 DLEELE
-413 SEEVTQIKRDDF
+413 DMNQIKRDDF
-425 LRFWKTTLSK
+425 LHFWKTTLSK

-507 RLTLR
+507 RMTLR
-512 ELKRSE
+512 ELKKSE
-518 LISAFKQCEVEEDIN
+518 LVSAFKQCEVEEDIN

-611 EHKSQDLSLKYWFK
+611 EYKSHDLSIKYWFR

-633 FLTSGDLAY
+633 FLTCGDLAY

-682 EDMVNSL
+682 EDMVRSL

-723 HLTEWDRFARVEYM
+723 HLTEWDRFARVEYI

-743 DEIMSDADEDA
+743 DEIMSDADEA
-754 DLSSFAVSMNEDDE
+754 DVENLSSFAVRMNEDDDE
-768 EEEEEDNNH
+768 HEGDNNS
-777 TSNNSSISRSSSKT
+777 SNNSSSKTHETSSSV
-791 YKNSASSWDDDDDE
+791 WDDDE
-805 DVDYE
+805 DEDEY

>member
-1 LTFLSEALTF
+1 M
-11 SLSVS
+11 
-16 FAHKHTHT
+16 K
-24 TTTETP
+24 
-30 RATLQTPLQPS
+30 
-41 SKLKMEEYFLA
+41 
-52 WVHEA
+52 
-57 NNRITVRFLF
+57 
-67 FYLLFFWFCGV
+67 
-78 VFASVIFFQK
+78 
-88 QLIFKPSH
+88 
-96 TRLLSFIISQIS
+96 
-108 NAFLRE
+108 
-114 EEEAANACSST
+114 
-125 SMPFGS
+125 
-131 PVRNKNN
+131 
-138 ANGGVAPPKSPTR
+138 
-151 SSFYTKS
+151 
-158 SVTAASPPKSPI
+158 
-170 KSPGSLLSPTR
+170 
-181 ESKKKQLNFG
+181 FG
-191 EGVSTSSSSR
+191 EDLSSSPSR
-201 DEEKSDD
+201 EEEKSDD
-208 LEPPILNIPESDD
+208 LEPPTLDIPENDD

-228 TITSSVQQLAL
+228 MITSSVQKLAL
-239 EAEKENL
+239 EAEKENV
-246 VEKQQQQQKSST
+246 VEKHQLQKSSSV
-258 LVLEAKTPFAKQ
+258 VLEGKMPFAKQ

-276 SRDGQRNGAL
+276 SRGQNNGTL
-286 SSQSSASSSSLSA
+286 SSQSSTSSSSSLT
-299 ATSPSSNHLIPQFF
+299 TSFSSNLLIPQFF
-313 FPNKKWIPEVKSAK
+313 FPNKKWVPEVKSEK
-327 IMEKFTQK
+327 IMQKFTQK

-345 GVLSKETF
+345 GVLNKETF
-353 SSLVREYIGIPS
+353 SSLVREFIGIPS

-375 TDMCSSNAEEV
+375 TDMCSSNADDV
-386 PTSSESS
+386 PTSSVSS

-406 DDLGEEE
+406 DLEELE
-413 SEEVTQIKRDDF
+413 DMNQIKRDDF
-425 LRFWKTTLSK
+425 LHFWKTTLSK

-507 RLTLR
+507 RMTLR
-512 ELKRSE
+512 ELKKSE
-518 LISAFKQCEVEEDIN
+518 LVSAFKQCEVEEDIN

-611 EHKSQDLSLKYWFK
+611 EYKSHDLSIKYWFR

-633 FLTSGDLAY
+633 FLTCGDLAY

-682 EDMVNSL
+682 EDMVRSL

-723 HLTEWDRFARVEYM
+723 HLTEWDRFARVEYI

-743 DEIMSDADEDA
+743 DEIMSDADEA
-754 DLSSFAVSMNEDDE
+754 DVENLSSFAVRMNEDDDE
-768 EEEEEDNNH
+768 HEGDNNS
-777 TSNNSSISRSSSKT
+777 SNNSSSKTRESSS
-791 YKNSASSWDDDDDE
+791 SVWDDDE
-805 DVDYE
+805 DEDEY

>member
-1 LTFLSEALTF
+1 M
-11 SLSVS
+11 
-16 FAHKHTHT
+16 K
-24 TTTETP
+24 
-30 RATLQTPLQPS
+30 
-41 SKLKMEEYFLA
+41 
-52 WVHEA
+52 
-57 NNRITVRFLF
+57 
-67 FYLLFFWFCGV
+67 
-78 VFASVIFFQK
+78 
-88 QLIFKPSH
+88 
-96 TRLLSFIISQIS
+96 
-108 NAFLRE
+108 
-114 EEEAANACSST
+114 
-125 SMPFGS
+125 
-131 PVRNKNN
+131 
-138 ANGGVAPPKSPTR
+138 
-151 SSFYTKS
+151 
-158 SVTAASPPKSPI
+158 
-170 KSPGSLLSPTR
+170 
-181 ESKKKQLNFG
+181 FG
-191 EGVSTSSSSR
+191 EDLSSSPSR
-201 DEEKSDD
+201 EEEKSDD
-208 LEPPILNIPESDD
+208 LEPPTLDIPENDD

-228 TITSSVQQLAL
+228 MITSSVQKLAL
-239 EAEKENL
+239 EAEKENV
-246 VEKQQQQQKSST
+246 VEKHQLQKSS
-258 LVLEAKTPFAKQ
+258 LVVLEGKMPFAKQ

-276 SRDGQRNGAL
+276 SRGQNNGTL
-286 SSQSSASSSSLSA
+286 SSQSSTSSSSSLT
-299 ATSPSSNHLIPQFF
+299 TSFSSNLLIPQFF
-313 FPNKKWIPEVKSAK
+313 FPNKKWVPEVKSEK
-327 IMEKFTQK
+327 IMQKFTQK

-345 GVLSKETF
+345 GVLNKETF
-353 SSLVREYIGIPS
+353 SSLVREFIGIPS

-375 TDMCSSNAEEV
+375 TDMCSSNADDV
-386 PTSSESS
+386 PTSSVSS
-393 TKSANTTEMKDFE
+393 TKSANTKEMKDFE
-406 DDLGEEE
+406 DLEELE
-413 SEEVTQIKRDDF
+413 DMNQIKRDDF

-507 RLTLR
+507 RMTLR
-512 ELKRSE
+512 ELKKSE
-518 LISAFKQCEVEEDIN
+518 LVSAFKQCEVEEDIN

-611 EHKSQDLSLKYWFK
+611 EYKSHDLSIKYWFR

-633 FLTSGDLAY
+633 FLTCGDLAY

-682 EDMVNSL
+682 EDMVRSL

-723 HLTEWDRFARVEYM
+723 HLTEWDRFARVEYI

-743 DEIMSDADEDA
+743 DEIMSDADEA
-754 DLSSFAVSMNEDDE
+754 DVENLSSFAVRMNEDDDE
-768 EEEEEDNNH
+768 HEGDNNS
-777 TSNNSSISRSSSKT
+777 SNNSSSKTRESSS
-791 YKNSASSWDDDDDE
+791 SVLDDDE
-805 DVDYE
+805 DEDEY

>member
-1 LTFLSEALTF
+1 M
-11 SLSVS
+11 
-16 FAHKHTHT
+16 K
-24 TTTETP
+24 
-30 RATLQTPLQPS
+30 
-41 SKLKMEEYFLA
+41 
-52 WVHEA
+52 
-57 NNRITVRFLF
+57 
-67 FYLLFFWFCGV
+67 
-78 VFASVIFFQK
+78 
-88 QLIFKPSH
+88 
-96 TRLLSFIISQIS
+96 
-108 NAFLRE
+108 
-114 EEEAANACSST
+114 
-125 SMPFGS
+125 
-131 PVRNKNN
+131 
-138 ANGGVAPPKSPTR
+138 
-151 SSFYTKS
+151 
-158 SVTAASPPKSPI
+158 
-170 KSPGSLLSPTR
+170 
-181 ESKKKQLNFG
+181 FG
-191 EGVSTSSSSR
+191 EDLSSSPSR
-201 DEEKSDD
+201 EEEKSDD
-208 LEPPILNIPESDD
+208 LEPPTLDIPENDD

-228 TITSSVQQLAL
+228 MITSSVQKLAL
-239 EAEKENL
+239 EAEKENV
-246 VEKQQQQQKSST
+246 VEKHQLQKSS
-258 LVLEAKTPFAKQ
+258 LVVLEGKMPFAKQ

-276 SRDGQRNGAL
+276 SRGQNNGTL
-286 SSQSSASSSSLSA
+286 SSQSSTSSSSSLT
-299 ATSPSSNHLIPQFF
+299 TSFSSNLLIPQFF
-313 FPNKKWIPEVKSAK
+313 FPNKKWVPEVKSEK
-327 IMEKFTQK
+327 IMQKFTQK

-345 GVLSKETF
+345 GVLNKETF
-353 SSLVREYIGIPS
+353 SSLVREFIGIPS

-375 TDMCSSNAEEV
+375 TDMFSSNADDV
-386 PTSSESS
+386 PTSSVSS

-406 DDLGEEE
+406 DLEELE
-413 SEEVTQIKRDDF
+413 DMNQIKRDDF

-507 RLTLR
+507 RMTLR
-512 ELKRSE
+512 ELKKSE
-518 LISAFKQCEVEEDIN
+518 LVSAFKQCEVEEDIN

-611 EHKSQDLSLKYWFK
+611 EYKSHDLSIKYWFR

-633 FLTSGDLAY
+633 FLTCGDLAY

-682 EDMVNSL
+682 EDMVRSL

-723 HLTEWDRFARVEYM
+723 HLTEWDRFARVEYI

-743 DEIMSDADEDA
+743 DEIMSDADEA
-754 DLSSFAVSMNEDDE
+754 DVENLSSFAVRMNEDDDE
-768 EEEEEDNNH
+768 HEGDNNS
-777 TSNNSSISRSSSKT
+777 SNNSSSKTRESSS
-791 YKNSASSWDDDDDE
+791 SVWDDDE
-805 DVDYE
+805 DEDEY

>member
-1 LTFLSEALTF
+1 M
-11 SLSVS
+11 
-16 FAHKHTHT
+16 K
-24 TTTETP
+24 
-30 RATLQTPLQPS
+30 
-41 SKLKMEEYFLA
+41 
-52 WVHEA
+52 
-57 NNRITVRFLF
+57 
-67 FYLLFFWFCGV
+67 
-78 VFASVIFFQK
+78 
-88 QLIFKPSH
+88 
-96 TRLLSFIISQIS
+96 
-108 NAFLRE
+108 
-114 EEEAANACSST
+114 
-125 SMPFGS
+125 
-131 PVRNKNN
+131 
-138 ANGGVAPPKSPTR
+138 
-151 SSFYTKS
+151 
-158 SVTAASPPKSPI
+158 
-170 KSPGSLLSPTR
+170 
-181 ESKKKQLNFG
+181 FG
-191 EGVSTSSSSR
+191 EDLSSSPSR
-201 DEEKSDD
+201 EEEKSDD
-208 LEPPILNIPESDD
+208 LEPPTLDIPENDD

-228 TITSSVQQLAL
+228 MITSSVQQLAL
-239 EAEKENL
+239 EAEKENV
-246 VEKQQQQQKSST
+246 VEKHQLQKSSSV
-258 LVLEAKTPFAKQ
+258 VLEGKMPFAKQ

-276 SRDGQRNGAL
+276 SRGQNNGTL
-286 SSQSSASSSSLSA
+286 SSQSSTSSSSSLT
-299 ATSPSSNHLIPQFF
+299 TSFSSNLLIPQFF
-313 FPNKKWIPEVKSAK
+313 FPNKKWVPEVKSEK
-327 IMEKFTQK
+327 IMQKFTQK

-345 GVLSKETF
+345 GVLNKETF
-353 SSLVREYIGIPS
+353 SSLVREFIGIPS

-375 TDMCSSNAEEV
+375 TDMCSSNVDDV
-386 PTSSESS
+386 PTSSVSS

-406 DDLGEEE
+406 DLEELE
-413 SEEVTQIKRDDF
+413 DMNQIKRDDF
-425 LRFWKTTLSK
+425 LHFWKTTLSK

-507 RLTLR
+507 RMTLR
-512 ELKRSE
+512 ELKKSE
-518 LISAFKQCEVEEDIN
+518 LVSAFKQCEVEEDIN

-611 EHKSQDLSLKYWFK
+611 EYKSHDLSIKYWFR

-633 FLTSGDLAY
+633 FLTCGDLAY

-682 EDMVNSL
+682 EDMVRSL

-723 HLTEWDRFARVEYM
+723 HLTEWDRFARVEYI

-743 DEIMSDADEDA
+743 DEIMSDADEA
-754 DLSSFAVSMNEDDE
+754 DVENLSSFAVRMNEDDDE
-768 EEEEEDNNH
+768 HEGDNNR
-777 TSNNSSISRSSSKT
+777 SNNSSSKTHETSSSV
-791 YKNSASSWDDDDDE
+791 WDDDE
-805 DVDYE
+805 DEDEY

>member
-1 LTFLSEALTF
+1 MFLSL
-11 SLSVS
+11 
-16 FAHKHTHT
+16 
-24 TTTETP
+24 
-30 RATLQTPLQPS
+30 
-41 SKLKMEEYFLA
+41 
-52 WVHEA
+52 
-57 NNRITVRFLF
+57 
-67 FYLLFFWFCGV
+67 
-78 VFASVIFFQK
+78 
-88 QLIFKPSH
+88 
-96 TRLLSFIISQIS
+96 
-108 NAFLRE
+108 
-114 EEEAANACSST
+114 
-125 SMPFGS
+125 
-131 PVRNKNN
+131 
-138 ANGGVAPPKSPTR
+138 
-151 SSFYTKS
+151 
-158 SVTAASPPKSPI
+158 
-170 KSPGSLLSPTR
+170 TR
-181 ESKKKQLNFG
+181 ERKKKQLKFG
-191 EGVSTSSSSR
+191 EDLSSSPSR
-201 DEEKSDD
+201 EEEKSDD
-208 LEPPILNIPESDD
+208 LEPPTLDIPENDD

-228 TITSSVQQLAL
+228 MITSSVQKLAL
-239 EAEKENL
+239 EAEKENV
-246 VEKQQQQQKSST
+246 VEKHQLQKSS
-258 LVLEAKTPFAKQ
+258 LVVLEGKMPFAKQ

-276 SRDGQRNGAL
+276 SRGQNNGTL
-286 SSQSSASSSSLSA
+286 SSQSSTSSSSSLT
-299 ATSPSSNHLIPQFF
+299 TSFSSNLLIPQFF
-313 FPNKKWIPEVKSAK
+313 FPNKKWVPEVKSEK
-327 IMEKFTQK
+327 IMQKFTQK

-345 GVLSKETF
+345 GVLNKETF
-353 SSLVREYIGIPS
+353 SSLVREFIGIPS

-375 TDMCSSNAEEV
+375 TDMCSSNADGV
-386 PTSSESS
+386 PTSSVSS
-393 TKSANTTEMKDFE
+393 TKSANTKEMKDFE
-406 DDLGEEE
+406 DLEELE
-413 SEEVTQIKRDDF
+413 DMNQIKRDDF

-507 RLTLR
+507 RMTLR
-512 ELKRSE
+512 ELKKSE
-518 LISAFKQCEVEEDIN
+518 LVSAFKQCEVEEDIN

-611 EHKSQDLSLKYWFK
+611 EYKSHDLSIKYWFR

-633 FLTSGDLAY
+633 FLTCGDLAY

-682 EDMVNSL
+682 EDMVRSL

-723 HLTEWDRFARVEYM
+723 HLTEWDRFARVEYI

-743 DEIMSDADEDA
+743 DEIMSDADEA
-754 DLSSFAVSMNEDDE
+754 DVENLSSFAVRMNEDDDE
-768 EEEEEDNNH
+768 HEGDNNS
-777 TSNNSSISRSSSKT
+777 SNNSSSKTRESSS
-791 YKNSASSWDDDDDE
+791 SVWDDDE
-805 DVDYE
+805 DEDEY

>member
-1 LTFLSEALTF
+1 M
-11 SLSVS
+11 
-16 FAHKHTHT
+16 K
-24 TTTETP
+24 
-30 RATLQTPLQPS
+30 
-41 SKLKMEEYFLA
+41 
-52 WVHEA
+52 
-57 NNRITVRFLF
+57 
-67 FYLLFFWFCGV
+67 
-78 VFASVIFFQK
+78 
-88 QLIFKPSH
+88 
-96 TRLLSFIISQIS
+96 
-108 NAFLRE
+108 
-114 EEEAANACSST
+114 
-125 SMPFGS
+125 
-131 PVRNKNN
+131 
-138 ANGGVAPPKSPTR
+138 
-151 SSFYTKS
+151 
-158 SVTAASPPKSPI
+158 
-170 KSPGSLLSPTR
+170 
-181 ESKKKQLNFG
+181 FG
-191 EGVSTSSSSR
+191 EDLSSSPSR
-201 DEEKSDD
+201 EEEKSDD
-208 LEPPILNIPESDD
+208 LEPPTLDIPENDD

-228 TITSSVQQLAL
+228 MITSSVQKLAL
-239 EAEKENL
+239 EAEKENV
-246 VEKQQQQQKSST
+246 VEKHQLQKSSSV
-258 LVLEAKTPFAKQ
+258 VLEGKMPFAKQ

-276 SRDGQRNGAL
+276 SRGQNNGTL
-286 SSQSSASSSSLSA
+286 SSQSSTSSSSSLT
-299 ATSPSSNHLIPQFF
+299 TSFSSNLLIPQFF
-313 FPNKKWIPEVKSAK
+313 FPNKKWVPEVKSEK
-327 IMEKFTQK
+327 IMQKFTQK

-345 GVLSKETF
+345 GVLNKETF
-353 SSLVREYIGIPS
+353 SSLVREFIGIPS

-375 TDMCSSNAEEV
+375 TDMCSSNADDV
-386 PTSSESS
+386 PTSSVSS
-393 TKSANTTEMKDFE
+393 TKSANTKEMKDFE
-406 DDLGEEE
+406 DLEELE
-413 SEEVTQIKRDDF
+413 DMNQIKRDDF

-507 RLTLR
+507 RMTLR
-512 ELKRSE
+512 ELKKSE
-518 LISAFKQCEVEEDIN
+518 LVSAFKQCEVEEDIN

-611 EHKSQDLSLKYWFK
+611 EYKSHDLSIKYWFR

-633 FLTSGDLAY
+633 FLTCGDLAY

-682 EDMVNSL
+682 EDMVRSL

-723 HLTEWDRFARVEYM
+723 HLTEWDRFARVEYI

-743 DEIMSDADEDA
+743 DEIMSDADEA
-754 DLSSFAVSMNEDDE
+754 DVENLSSFAVRMNEDDDE
-768 EEEEEDNNH
+768 HEGDNNS
-777 TSNNSSISRSSSKT
+777 SNNSSSKTHETSSSV
-791 YKNSASSWDDDDDE
+791 WDDDE
-805 DVDYE
+805 DEDEY